1 MSIFF
6 LQVKEFFVLHR
17 IVGRTGRGILT
28 PGYFE
33 PRNFPSAAHSTIL
46 AGILPW
52 AEKPG
57 RGAW

>member
-1 MSIFF
+1 M
-6 LQVKEFFVLHR
+6 KEFFVLHR
-17 IVGRTGRGILT
+17 IVGRTWREILT

-57 RGAW
+57 RGA